1 MNTLPNITAK
11 ENISKPIILNKFSI
25 KNFILN
31 SINLSIDNFST
42 IQNNCRNTRSKIS
55 CVTPENQGK
64 IIRKT
69 FPNLIQNIRIDKKK
83 IILSQSKVNSEIQL
97 IILM

>member
-55 CVTPENQGK
+55 CVTPENQSK
-64 IIRKT
+64 IIST
-69 FPNLIQNIRIDKKK
+69 GTCPNAV
-83 IILSQSKVNSEIQL
+83 IITPKGSTAEKVCIEQEIPYKNN
-97 IILM
+97 